1 MNELRPFL
9 IRMSGFLVIVVAIC
23 GALYSTLIEAFLA
36 NPALNGLIIGVLI
49 IGIVFAFRQVL
60 RAPISRAIRCSARRA
75 CWLRSPP

>member
-49 IGIVFAFRQVL
+49 IGIVFAFR
-60 RAPISRAIRCSARRA
+60 
-75 CWLRSPP
+75 